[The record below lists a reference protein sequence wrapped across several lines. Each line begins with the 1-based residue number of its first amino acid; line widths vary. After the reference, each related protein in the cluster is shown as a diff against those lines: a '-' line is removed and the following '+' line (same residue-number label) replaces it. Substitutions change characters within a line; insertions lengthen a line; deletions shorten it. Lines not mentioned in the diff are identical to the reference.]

1 MSETIQVTAQD
12 IQNVSEAVN
21 SLKLSGMIFIIV
33 LSLIIVS
40 YFVIS
45 KILTW
50 KNQKMINEHKNQRIE
65 AQINSLNAIN
75 DNLNLMNE
83 TLVNLKADS
92 KNHSE
97 GTLSVQNHLISQL
110 DTMSKKI
117 KGIIPDVDASKI
129 LNVYFNTIIRKEIS
143 YLVETQI
150 IKNGWKESS
159 DFIKRR
165 MKLNIREVLDRC
177 QDELKG
183 LKLPLSVRSVFL
195 TYSDGE
201 GERYQIADIIMDSI
215 EPILARGGDKEKNIE
230 EAKIIIE
237 SKLKDYLTPV
247 MRELTDSPTDRYQ
260 ALSKDKTKSSS
271 TKVITNAVSKDSE
284 ESHD

>member
-12 IQNVSEAVN
+12 IQNVSDAVN

-50 KNQKMINEHKNQRIE
+50 KNQKMINEQKNQRVE
-65 AQINSLNAIN
+65 AQIKSLNAIN
-75 DNLNLMNE
+75 ANLNLMNE

-92 KNHSE
+92 KTHSE
-97 GTLSVQNHLISQL
+97 GTLAVQNHLIAQL

-117 KGIIPDVDASKI
+117 KGIIPDIDASKI

-159 DFIKRR
+159 DFIKKR

-177 QDELKG
+177 QNELKG

-195 TYSDGE
+195 TYIDGD

-215 EPILARGGDKEKNIE
+215 EPILARGGDKEKNVE
-230 EAKIIIE
+230 EAKVIIE
-237 SKLKDYLTPV
+237 SKLKDYISPV
-247 MRELTDSPTDRYQ
+247 LRELTDSPTDKYK
-260 ALSKDKTKSSS
+260 ALSKISSKSISL
-271 TKVITNAVSKDSE
+271 NKDND
-284 ESHD
+284 ESND